1 MEEEGN
7 QQEGEEVRAV
17 EVKLRSLMTQNLVA
31 VAEQGTL
38 LVKEAGRKMV
48 ASSLEGKG
56 MEASLEGKVVGKDAL
71 TAMIDQA
78 VEETVVEGDVRA
90 VVE

>member
-1 MEEEGN
+1 MEGN

-17 EVKLRSLMTQNLVA
+17 EVKLRSLMAQNLVA

-48 ASSLEGKG
+48 ASSLEGK
-56 MEASLEGKVVGKDAL
+56 VVGKGAL

-78 VEETVVEGDVRA
+78 VEETVVEGNARA